1 MDAQLIALVLGAAV
15 LHASWNA
22 FVKVVSDRLV
32 TMAVMNLTCAIV
44 GLSIAP
50 FFALPTG
57 EAWLWLLGSTVIHQA
72 YYYCL
77 LSAYREGD
85 LSHVYP
91 IARGSAPL
99 LVALV
104 SGPLMGE
111 ALTTGQAVG
120 VTLVSLGI
128 AALMPLRGWSVA
140 RLKPVLYALG
150 TGATI
155 AAYSVCDARG
165 VRLSGDRIGYIA
177 WLFIVD
183 GIACFAVAW
192 AWRGRSFVPRLGHQ
206 WGQGVFSGLMSM
218 LGYGIVIWC
227 YSQGAVATI
236 AALRET
242 SVVFAALIGAWML
255 KEGFGWR
262 RVAAA
267 AVVATG
273 VVVMNL
279 DL

>member
-22 FVKVVSDRLV
+22 FVKAVSDRLV
-32 TMAVMNLTCAIV
+32 TMATMNLTCAVAGLAIVPFV
-44 GLSIAP
+44 GLPAP
-50 FFALPTG
+50 
-57 EAWLWLLGSTVIHQA
+57 EAWIWLLGSVVIHQG
-72 YYYCL
+72 YYFCL

-104 SGPLMGE
+104 SGPMMGE
-111 ALTTGQAVG
+111 ALSTGQIVG

-128 AALMPLRGWSVA
+128 AALMPLRGWTVA
-140 RLKPVLYALG
+140 RMKPVLYALG

-155 AAYSVCDARG
+155 AAYSVCDASG
-165 VRLSGDRIGYIA
+165 VRLAGDRIGYIA
-177 WLFIVD
+177 WLFVID
-183 GIACFAVAW
+183 GLVCLAVAW
-192 AWRGRSFVPRLGHQ
+192 AWRGRGFIGRLGHQ
-206 WGQGVFSGLMSM
+206 FGQGVFSGLMSM

-242 SVVFAALIGAWML
+242 SVVFAAFIGAYML

-262 RVAAA
+262 RIAAA
-267 AVVATG
+267 SVVAGG

-279 DL
+279 GA